1 MSQPVPPKTLVKI
14 LTTMVCTLPHEYG
27 LFWDDDG
34 TMPWK
39 EFYWALQEDPR
50 LRFVRE
56 STLKEMALLGH
67 PLPFVLDGSRLRRI
81 ADAWPIAPYPEVEPP
96 DRLFAGI
103 RPRHLAV
110 VRDEGLRALHRSYIP
125 LWARRDTA
133 ERMARRRTAQPVVLE
148 IRAREAYAAGVLFYR
163 AGEDFFLTKAV
174 DAAYVV
180 LPLTALEEGPEKEV
194 AVRPSHRH
202 RASVPSKD
210 EVRADFGSFRVEAQ
224 HLQGLFAHRG
234 LQGPRPKAS
243 SGEKS
248 AKKGGWKE
256 GARKERRKREV

>member
-1 MSQPVPPKTLVKI
+1 MSQPMPPKTLAKI
-14 LTTMVCTLPHEYG
+14 LTTMACTLSHEYG

-67 PLPFVLDGSRLRRI
+67 TLPFVLDGSRLRRT
-81 ADAWPIAPYPEVEPP
+81 ADPWPIAPYPEVEPP
-96 DRLFAGI
+96 ERLFAGI

-110 VRDEGLRALHRSYIP
+110 VREHGLRALHRSYVP
-125 LWARRDTA
+125 LWARRETA
-133 ERMARRRTAQPVVLE
+133 ERIARHRTAQPVVLE
-148 IRAREAYAAGVLFYR
+148 IRAREAYAAGAPFYR
-163 AGEDFFLTKAV
+163 AGEDFFLAKAV
-174 DAAYVV
+174 DAAHVV
-180 LPLTALEEGPEKEV
+180 FPLMALEEGPEREV
-194 AVRPSHRH
+194 AARPSHRH
-202 RASVPSKD
+202 RAPVPSKD

-224 HLQGLFAHRG
+224 HLQGLFADRG
-234 LQGPRPKAS
+234 VQGSRPKTS
-243 SGEKS
+243 SGKKG
-248 AKKGGWKE
+248 AKEGGWKK